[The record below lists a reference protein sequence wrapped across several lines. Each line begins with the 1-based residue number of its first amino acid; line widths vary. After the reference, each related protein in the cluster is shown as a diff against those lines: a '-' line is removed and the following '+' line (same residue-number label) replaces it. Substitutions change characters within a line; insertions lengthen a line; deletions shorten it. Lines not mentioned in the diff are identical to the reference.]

1 MTNVEALK
9 LLFVALG
16 GEAAIIASAET
27 NVDALNAIA
36 GLYEGETTATTIA
49 EAIEN
54 IAAVAENIGKVPVL
68 VEKTVT
74 ENGTYDPADDEAD
87 ASHRGRALLALVPA
101 RADVEDLLPH
111 LDALEIRY
119 KESQYDRC
127 DDGGD
132 KESDKKYRDVH
143 LSFTVPEYRYRT
155 LETDPAAG
163 LDQNGVAFSYQL
175 FHHHSGFFG
184 VFRRISLFG
193 PAFERGFGERL

>member
-87 ASHRGRALLALVPA
+87 GYSSVIVAIP
-101 RADVEDLLPH
+101 EPT
-111 LDALEIRY
+111 
-119 KESQYDRC
+119 QQ
-127 DDGGD
+127 GG
-132 KESDKKYRDVH
+132 E
-143 LSFTVPEYRYRT
+143 
-155 LETDPAAG
+155 G
-163 LDQNGVAFSYQL
+163 
-175 FHHHSGFFG
+175 
-184 VFRRISLFG
+184 
-193 PAFERGFGERL
+193 